1 MMLMVVSVLMVQM
14 VLQSFMR
21 VLMTVVR
28 IQHLDWA
35 QTTVVQHQL
44 ERYVLIDFVLFNA
57 ILLSVCKPRL
67 NQYPRSSSL
76 IYTYRSILERT
87 STTSVPGQTIT
98 SVFKTV
104 LYQTRLLNQEM
115 VYATVSVLIVVHIY
129 STPQK
134 VVVKP
139 NYHTL
144 ILPIVKTNHL
154 QYQQALVCTF

>member
-14 VLQSFMR
+14 VLQSYMR
-21 VLMTVVR
+21 VLLTVVR
-28 IQHLDWA
+28 ILHLDWA
-35 QTTVVQHQL
+35 RTTVVQPQL
-44 ERYVLIDFVLFNA
+44 ERYVACVVLCNA

-87 STTSVPGQTIT
+87 STTSVPGRTIT
-98 SVFKTV
+98 NAFKIV
-104 LYQTRLLNQEM
+104 QYQTRLRNQEM

-129 STPQK
+129 SIPRK

-139 NYHTL
+139 SYHTL
-144 ILPIVKTNHL
+144 ILPIVKINHL
-154 QYQQALVCTF
+154 LYQQGLVCTF